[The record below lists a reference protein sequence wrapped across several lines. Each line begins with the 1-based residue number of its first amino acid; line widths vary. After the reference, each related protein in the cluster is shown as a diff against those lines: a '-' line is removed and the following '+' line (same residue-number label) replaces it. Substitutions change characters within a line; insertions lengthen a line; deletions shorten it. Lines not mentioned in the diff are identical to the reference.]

1 VDQISSGA
9 ETHPH
14 IPRKVLSKTRLFKA
28 FEFAFAGIR
37 HAWQHEPNFKIEVA
51 IGGLALLMALWLG
64 VSPVPIL
71 LCIMLV
77 LPLELLNSA
86 LEAAIDLISPERH
99 PLAKL
104 TKDAAAGAVLVA
116 SLLSALIGLWV
127 LGPAL
132 LAKLGL

>member
-1 VDQISSGA
+1 MEPLSPGA
-9 ETHPH
+9 KTNS
-14 IPRKVLSKTRLFKA
+14 RANDKVLSKSRLVKA
-28 FEFAFAGIR
+28 FSFAFNGISY
-37 HAWQHEPNFKIEVA
+37 AWKHEPNFKIEVG
-51 IGGLALLMALWLG
+51 IGLIVIIMALWLQ

-71 LCIMLV
+71 LCAAIV

-116 SLLSALIGLWV
+116 SFISIMIGLWV
-127 LGPAL
+127 LGPPL